1 MVSRESAT
9 RNLCHSQPSLII
21 QIDEDHSNM
30 VKFGIGNHQ
39 IGIVASKLEHICT
52 YTHSQTTTQQP
63 TLIQATPYETGP
75 SASDL
80 IPKEIGHEMSPLED
94 SSIRLNPCPGR
105 FWNDERILSSLRAP
119 ERDRRIEQINP
130 NLGNTFN
137 WAYDNVS
144 IGLSEW
150 LRKGSGIFWING
162 KPASGKSTIMKY
174 LYQDPRTYELLRSG
188 SWKSKAR
195 LIMAN
200 FFFHHRGNSL
210 QKSFE
215 GLLRSIVSQILEQD
229 RLLLPLLYPL
239 LVEKYRSLVTASR
252 LDDLET
258 DIWALLSH
266 LGISRT
272 SRVTS
277 DVGRVVA
284 SQRQLTERRQLGKHL
299 KRMLEEF
306 GVIFASESPENEVD
320 LDAANIM
327 NASVNQWSELGER
340 NLSEWP
346 EPTSWRAVLTRTVNR
361 HYQREKIKC
370 NIEAQSWT
378 RADLEEALQRIVG
391 QSLFKLD
398 LFLSLD
404 ALDEYEGRPEFIAS
418 FLQDLVRQPDDLDA
432 QSSTRIRIIFSS
444 RPWKVFSD
452 DFAACPGFQ
461 IHEYTRN
468 DIIDF
473 CTASIPPNDTAE
485 RLLSPLVTEI
495 VRRAR
500 GVFLWVELVMRDLA
514 TIALQKVHP
523 QEVKGLEQEIRKT
536 LDTLPDQLD
545 DYYRIIA
552 QRISSGTRWET
563 YVILETLC
571 RSDED
576 VDTET
581 LLRILHCSCSKDY
594 KEAIRNP
601 VRLLRDSKKFLGGP
615 RFDWDE
621 SYVKV
626 VSGGLV
632 EVGGLS
638 VRGKPVW
645 QFMHQTVK
653 EFVENPCF
661 RFLLLGNNIG
671 KFVTENGHSFIAKHL
686 FVSANINK
694 LFLHHAK
701 ESESTMGS
709 SQYDFFATAPHCLYE
724 AISQKDTGPDI
735 LHSLIDLAVF
745 AGLQICI
752 DDAYRANP
760 HCIQQNRIDLI
771 KILFEGIAGPQ
782 GQVESVDLEHITDM
796 AESLVAKGLM
806 INRNVGGLQLVMRR
820 MWGHR
825 DALHGLTLTG
835 IAHRNCPLPEYER
848 LAAILVEAFPRPQA
862 IPNTEESSDVAST
875 ISISTRPTTIG
886 SLKLAT
892 ELIHSATPRLAE
904 ALLIRGVDPNSLNTA
919 GDTPMDSV
927 LKYSNLPTLR
937 GDFHYQYHLVYLL
950 ARHGGVLR
958 STRRSQWNE
967 WSGSCVDMGLDMRVF
982 RKSGFPLWCPP
993 PLQANEN
1000 ADLKTDQGSPDT
1012 RPRGRHRSFREYLSR
1027 AVRNWK

>member
-80 IPKEIGHEMSPLED
+80 IPKEIGHEVSPLDD
-94 SSIRLNPCPGR
+94 SNIRLNPCPGI
-105 FWNDERILSSLRAP
+105 FWNDERILSSLRPP

-144 IGLSEW
+144 TGLSEW

-195 LIMAN
+195 LIMAS

-229 RLLLPLLYPL
+229 RLLLPLLYPI
-239 LVEKYRSLVTASR
+239 LVEKYQSLVTFSG
-252 LDDLET
+252 LEDLET
-258 DIWALLSH
+258 DVWALLSH
-266 LGISRT
+266 MGISRT

-277 DVGRVVA
+277 EVGSVVA
-284 SQRQLTERRQLGKHL
+284 SQRQLTESRQLGKHL
-299 KRMLEEF
+299 KRMLEFF
-306 GVIFASESPENEVD
+306 GVTLAYENPENDVD
-320 LDAANIM
+320 LDDAENIM
-327 NASVNQWSELGER
+327 SASVNQWSELWGPD
-340 NLSEWP
+340 LTEWP
-346 EPTSWRAVLTRTVNR
+346 QSTSWKAILAWIVNR
-361 HYQREKIKC
+361 HYWRERIKIH
-370 NIEAQSWT
+370 IEAQSWT
-378 RADLEEALQRIVG
+378 KEDLEEALRRIIG

-418 FLQDLVRQPDDLDA
+418 FLQDLVQQPDDSDA
-432 QSSTRIRIIFSS
+432 QLSTRIRILFSS
-444 RPWKVFSD
+444 RPWKIFSD

-468 DIIDF
+468 DIMDF
-473 CTASIPPNDTAE
+473 CIASIPLDDNAE
-485 RLLSPLVTEI
+485 RLLLPLITEI
-495 VRRAR
+495 VRRSR
-500 GVFLWVELVMRDLA
+500 GVFLWVKLVMRDLA

-523 QEVKGLEQEIRKT
+523 QEVKGLEQELRKA
-536 LDTLPDQLD
+536 LDTLPDELD
-545 DYYRIIA
+545 DYYRIITH
-552 QRISSGTRWET
+552 RIPPGTRWET

-581 LLRILHCSCSKDY
+581 LLKILDCSCSKDY
-594 KEAIRNP
+594 NEAISNP
-601 VRLLRDSKKFLGGP
+601 VRLMRGSTKILNGP
-615 RFDWDE
+615 RLEWDE

-638 VRGKPVW
+638 EKGKPVW

-661 RFLLLGNNIG
+661 RFLLLGNNNG

-694 LFLHHAK
+694 LFLHHAQK
-701 ESESTMGS
+701 SESTTGS
-709 SQYDFFATAPHCLYE
+709 SQYDFFATAPHHFYGVVRP
-724 AISQKDTGPDI
+724 KDTGPDFF
-735 LHSLIDLAVF
+735 HSLIDLAVF
-745 AGLQICI
+745 AGLQLCI
-752 DDAYRANP
+752 GDAHKANP
-760 HCIQQNRIDLI
+760 RCIRQNRNDLVR
-771 KILFEGIAGPQ
+771 ILLRSIAGPQ
-782 GQVESVDLEHITDM
+782 GQVESMDLEHIAGM
-796 AESLVAKGLM
+796 AKFLVAKGLT
-806 INRNVGGLQLVMRR
+806 IDRNVEGLQLVVQRIWDR
-820 MWGHR
+820 Y
-825 DALHGLTLTG
+825 DALLGVTVTG
-835 IAHRNCPLPEYER
+835 IAHRNSPLPEYER
-848 LAAILVEAFPRPQA
+848 LAVILVEAFTLPQA
-862 IPNTEESSDVAST
+862 ISSTA
-875 ISISTRPTTIG
+875 ISTQPATIG
-886 SLKLAT
+886 NSKLAT
-892 ELIHSATPRLAE
+892 KLIHLAPPRLAE
-904 ALLIRGVDPNSLNTA
+904 ALLVRGVDPNSLNT
-919 GDTPMDSV
+919 GRDTPMDSV
-927 LKYSNLPTLR
+927 LKYANMLTSR
-937 GDFHYQYHLVYLL
+937 CDFHYQYHLVRLL
-950 ARHGGVLR
+950 ASYGGVLH
-958 STRRSQWNE
+958 STTWSRWNE
-967 WSGSCVDMGLDMRVF
+967 WSDRCMDMGLDMRVF
-982 RKSGFPLWCPP
+982 QEAGFPLWCSV
-993 PLQANEN
+993 
-1000 ADLKTDQGSPDT
+1000 DLMTDQGSLDT
-1012 RPRGRHRSFREYLSR
+1012 QPRGQHRYLRKYLSR
-1027 AVRNWK
+1027 VVRNWKK